1 MHLSCIALF
10 VRKRAIKRKDVEREG
25 VDMSTQKPPREPRQ
39 IRSEQDLWNTIAA
52 IVFFAIAALFMTALA
67 IFSFH
72 IPPIGAERNL
82 AQLVPHVML
91 FLGSAFSALAGLV
104 LLEASNPSVPEVLP
118 PHDRAMLEPAIKE
131 GKEGAIDLYMRPR
144 SMRGVSGF
152 FQKLGLNGLPLA
164 TIFLTLIFCA
174 MALITD
180 EASQANFFDLAKL
193 TLGAFIGSFVQRTA
207 TRTNP
212 TIP

>member
-1 MHLSCIALF
+1 MNNPNPGPNA
-10 VRKRAIKRKDVEREG
+10 K
-25 VDMSTQKPPREPRQ
+25 TPRDPRQ

-52 IVFFAIAALFMTALA
+52 ICFFAVAALFMTGLA
-67 IFSFH
+67 VFSFH
-72 IPPIGAERNL
+72 VPPVGDERNL
-82 AQLVPHVML
+82 AQLVPHLML

-118 PHDRAMLEPAIKE
+118 PHDRSLLEQAIKE
-131 GKEGAIDLYMRPR
+131 GKEPAVDLYMRLR

-164 TIFLTLIFCA
+164 TIFLTLIFCTL
-174 MALITD
+174 ALLSADDT
-180 EASQANFFDLAKL
+180 QGNFFDLAKL

-207 TRTNP
+207 SRANAP
-212 TIP
+212 TT

>member
-1 MHLSCIALF
+1 MADT
-10 VRKRAIKRKDVEREG
+10 K
-25 VDMSTQKPPREPRQ
+25 TPRDPRQ

-52 IVFFAIAALFMTALA
+52 VCFFLIAALFMAALA
-67 IFSFH
+67 VFSFYV
-72 IPPIGAERNL
+72 PPVGIERNL
-82 AQLVPHVML
+82 AQLAPHLML

-118 PHDRAMLEPAIKE
+118 PHDRDMLESSIKE
-131 GKEGAIDLYMRPR
+131 GKEAAVDLYMRLR
-144 SMRGVSGF
+144 SLRGVSGF

-174 MALITD
+174 MALLTAD
-180 EASQANFFDLAKL
+180 ETQGNFFDLAKL

-207 TRTNP
+207 SRANAP
-212 TIP
+212 TP